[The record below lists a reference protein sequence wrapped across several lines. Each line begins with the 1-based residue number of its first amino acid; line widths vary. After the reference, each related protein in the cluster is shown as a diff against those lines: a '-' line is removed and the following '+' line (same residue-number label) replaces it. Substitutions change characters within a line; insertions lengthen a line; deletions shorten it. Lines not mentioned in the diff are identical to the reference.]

1 MIERSH
7 PYTLGS
13 YLRQAMA
20 KVLPTIQQ
28 ERPDII
34 QKLQRGGLPPTEIYA
49 EVAKLSK
56 PAS

>member
-1 MIERSH
+1 
-7 PYTLGS
+7 
-13 YLRQAMA
+13 MA

-34 QKLQRGGLPPTEIYA
+34 QKLQRGGLPITEIYA